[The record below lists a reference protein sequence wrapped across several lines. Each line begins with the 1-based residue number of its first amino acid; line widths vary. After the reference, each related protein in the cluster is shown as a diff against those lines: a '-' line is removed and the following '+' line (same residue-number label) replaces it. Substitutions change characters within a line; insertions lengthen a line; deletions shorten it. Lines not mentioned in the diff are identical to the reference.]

1 MSVKGIKE
9 ERNDMERD
17 GDSYIG
23 ADSIFITVKDIKSE
37 IKEEEIQNEF
47 MDTNYNPH
55 LIATEFR

>member
-1 MSVKGIKE
+1 MSVEGIKE

-17 GDSYIG
+17 GDSFIG

-47 MDTNYNPH
+47 MDTNYNPN

>member
-1 MSVKGIKE
+1 MSVEGIKE

-23 ADSIFITVKDIKSE
+23 ADSIFITVNDIKSE
-37 IKEEEIQNEF
+37 IKEEEVQNEF
-47 MDTNYNPH
+47 MDTNYNPQ